1 MLSVLLVSSLT
12 ARASPRPEPR
22 RRGLGGAGVFALLV
36 LMTGLLPGCAS
47 LVESWK
53 APEVALIGL
62 QPKELGLTRQVFIA
76 TLAVKNPN
84 DRTLP
89 IKAMTY
95 RLALEGQDVA
105 EGGGALDRQIPAFGE
120 TTVDVEVIGSLLGL
134 LQQLPVLALK
144 ERPLN
149 WTVSGT
155 ATLAGGLITLPYRYS
170 GKIDA
175 RELTAGGPRS
185 F

>member
-1 MLSVLLVSSLT
+1 MI
-12 ARASPRPEPR
+12 
-22 RRGLGGAGVFALLV
+22 ALLV
-36 LMTGLLPGCAS
+36 LIVSLLPGCAS
-47 LVESWK
+47 LTESWK

-95 RLALEGQDVA
+95 RLALEGQEVA
-105 EGGGALDRQIPAFGE
+105 EGGGALERQIPAFGE

-134 LQQLPVLALK
+134 LQQLPALALQD
-144 ERPLN
+144 RPLN
-149 WTVSGT
+149 WTIAGT

-170 GKIDA
+170 GQIDA
-175 RELTAGGPRS
+175 RTLMAGVRR
-185 F
+185 